1 MDAQEIRPGGA
12 AAVGGDLGGLHQDHA
27 ESLRKDDELY
37 PARRGGLGIEEA
49 AAAFGI
55 AELEAHADEETNA

>member
-1 MDAQEIRPGGA
+1 MEAQKICPNGTT
-12 AAVGGDLGGLHQDHA
+12 AVGGYLGRLHQEHT
-27 ESLRKDDELY
+27 ESFRKDNELY